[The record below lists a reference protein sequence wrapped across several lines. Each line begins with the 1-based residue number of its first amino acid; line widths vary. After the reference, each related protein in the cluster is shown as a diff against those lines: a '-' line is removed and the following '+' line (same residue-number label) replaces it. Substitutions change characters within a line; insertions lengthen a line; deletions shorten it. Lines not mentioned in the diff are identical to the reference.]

1 MKKNPSTATEAKKN
15 SISVKNIKPNQQA
28 APECNTCAV
37 VAFLKEKSLRQQKE
51 IEENERM
58 MKMQAGNLKN
68 LKTLN
73 DMYKAQIAH
82 LKEDAYQ
89 TFKEAQEDRENVMM
103 INLRRELKELK
114 AAMRAQYDI
123 KQLSMN

>member
-15 SISVKNIKPNQQA
+15 NASAKSIKPKEQP
-28 APECNTCAV
+28 APECNICQV
-37 VAFLKEKSLRQQKE
+37 VAFLKDKSLRQQKE

-58 MKMQAGNLKN
+58 MKMQEGNLKN
-68 LKTLN
+68 SRSLN

-89 TFKEAQEDRENVMM
+89 TFKEAQEDRENVMI

-114 AAMRAQYDI
+114 AVMRAQYDI